1 MSYMCNIR
9 NHLLKSRAF
18 FEIISAI
25 ILFVIAVSCSQT
37 ESELMEFDHAV
48 STRNVTKLFEYAKS
62 SNRKLHNQ
70 ALRAL
75 ISTSGIENELIDFA
89 IKFPSAGVFSALT
102 VKTLDPEQIIKLKK
116 SFDQT
121 PREYKGD
128 LIEVLGWHTDL
139 RVFVWLLN
147 GWKKSFDTD
156 LELDYA
162 MALSRQSLQLGFPD
176 SLLGSWITR
185 TMVRT
190 NEKHIRSYLYGAYR
204 AKHSIIKKPYD
215 GILLNFLHANESK
228 LSALSTQYLIQVI
241 AKQSNIQL
249 LDWILN
255 QDINSMPVQVQLECV
270 KAFAQYMYSPLHNA
284 VFEHLLESKTEL
296 VKVYLFDKVSSGFV
310 WNESVKN
317 AIEKRKVVFSNKYDA
332 VTLAS
337 EFFLIKAFQNKSTW
351 ADTDFISVMRF
362 YPYEMERAIELNRMV
377 MAPTSEMKLIEDY
390 WEDVPISGRY
400 SLAKRYFEL
409 LKTAG
414 STINPAFAKELLESK
429 DRGVMV
435 QIGELLSDKRFSTLF
450 NEEDVIKVLTTMD
463 VEADIEVFQ
472 TYIPILISSP
482 LPAADS
488 LFKKLAEIPNL
499 PLITA
504 LKRAGYTG
512 ETVEVKV
519 NLAKPNRARLKELGS
534 TPIWT
539 IHTNIGK
546 IEIELEPEWAPT
558 TVWLIDSLSN
568 NGFFNK
574 VAFHRIVPNFVVQG
588 GDFERGDGY
597 GGSMTTIPTE
607 ASEFEFERGAVGV
620 ASAGNDTESAQFFI
634 MHQWQPHLNG
644 KYTRFGKVIEGLEVV
659 DKLQHG
665 DKIVSASVE

>member
-1 MSYMCNIR
+1 
-9 NHLLKSRAF
+9 
-18 FEIISAI
+18 
-25 ILFVIAVSCSQT
+25 
-37 ESELMEFDHAV
+37 
-48 STRNVTKLFEYAKS
+48 
-62 SNRKLHNQ
+62 
-70 ALRAL
+70 
-75 ISTSGIENELIDFA
+75 
-89 IKFPSAGVFSALT
+89 
-102 VKTLDPEQIIKLKK
+102 
-116 SFDQT
+116 
-121 PREYKGD
+121 
-128 LIEVLGWHTDL
+128 
-139 RVFVWLLN
+139 
-147 GWKKSFDTD
+147 
-156 LELDYA
+156 
-162 MALSRQSLQLGFPD
+162 
-176 SLLGSWITR
+176 
-185 TMVRT
+185 
-190 NEKHIRSYLYGAYR
+190 
-204 AKHSIIKKPYD
+204 
-215 GILLNFLHANESK
+215 
-228 LSALSTQYLIQVI
+228 
-241 AKQSNIQL
+241 
-249 LDWILN
+249 
-255 QDINSMPVQVQLECV
+255 
-270 KAFAQYMYSPLHNA
+270 
-284 VFEHLLESKTEL
+284 
-296 VKVYLFDKVSSGFV
+296 
-310 WNESVKN
+310 
-317 AIEKRKVVFSNKYDA
+317 
-332 VTLAS
+332 
-337 EFFLIKAFQNKSTW
+337 
-351 ADTDFISVMRF
+351 
-362 YPYEMERAIELNRMV
+362 

-568 NGFFNK
+568 KGLFNDI
-574 VAFHRIVPNFVVQG
+574 AFHRIVPNFVVQG

-634 MHQWQPHLNG
+634 MYQWQPHLNG
-644 KYTRFGKVIEGLEVV
+644 KYTRFGKVIEGMEVA
-659 DKLQHG
+659 DKLQRG
-665 DKIVSASVE
+665 DNIVSASVE